1 MRTRTR
7 FRRPRSNTLENHDH
21 ERFLCNFGLRNP
33 DEAGNP
39 LFAEGDRNN
48 WYMVQ
53 PYLIG
58 LLMGKG
64 VPLLWQGQEFGENYF
79 LPDFGEG
86 RVSLLRPLRWDFFYD
101 AFGQQLV
108 RLVRTLLR
116 IRRDRPHI
124 RHGAF
129 YFFNNWNRYQQDGVL
144 LFARFDGPRYSL
156 VALNFGDVE
165 RQVPFWFPVGGELR
179 RGTAWR
185 RSRPESDR
193 PPSRGWSDDPVALR
207 PGLDCRGSLREQARQ
222 ALCTYNRN
230 DGGARPD

>member
-1 MRTRTR
+1 M
-7 FRRPRSNTLENHDH
+7 
-21 ERFLCNFGLRNP
+21 RNP
-33 DEAGNP
+33 DEAGNS

-48 WYMVQ
+48 WYRVQ

-58 LLMGKG
+58 LLLSKG

-116 IRRDRPHI
+116 IRRDRSHM
-124 RHGAF
+124 RHGEF
-129 YFFNNWNRYQQDGVL
+129 YFFNNWDRYQRDGVL
-144 LFARFDGPRYSL
+144 LFARFGGPQYSL

-165 RQVPFWFPVGGELR
+165 RQVPFWFPVGGNYVEELHGGDLDLKAIVPLQEVSLTIPSHYGR
-179 RGTAWR
+179 VWTAIG
-185 RSRPESDR
+185 P
-193 PPSRGWSDDPVALR
+193 
-207 PGLDCRGSLREQARQ
+207 
-222 ALCTYNRN
+222 
-230 DGGARPD
+230 